1 MQGKFDRYHDS
12 SEQEQPMELPEDNFE
27 VYNID
32 IPVNDDSPRNA
43 ETIFDDRLDGVEE
56 QAEDS

>member
-1 MQGKFDRYHDS
+1 
-12 SEQEQPMELPEDNFE
+12 MELPEDNFE